1 MSGGIQECIE
11 IKKLDYTEKSKLWD
25 IMYKAF
31 KKDAILSCSINVSI
45 KKIIKRVLIQINCY
59 FKTEF

>member
-31 KKDAILSCSINVSI
+31 KKDAILSCSINVCI
-45 KKIIKRVLIQINCY
+45 EK
-59 FKTEF
+59 